1 MAFLTVERIAKG
13 ESESTSFAL
22 EAKPMKKTRILIV
35 DDELSILKYLRANLE
50 AEGYEV
56 LAAMDGVQALQT
68 LEAELPDLI
77 VLDIMMPEMDGLEV
91 CRRLREWSQLPI
103 IMLSARDDESDKVQ
117 CLNLGA
123 DDYITKPFSKD
134 EFIAR
139 VRAVMRRAEAAS
151 VARTVPSIKSGDLEI
166 NFGKRKVTVK
176 DAEVALTSTE
186 YALLQELTL
195 NEGKVLTYTHLL
207 QKVWG
212 NDYADEREYLHVFV
226 SRLRAKLESDPK
238 KPRYIITVS
247 GVGYRFAE
255 VA

>member
-1 MAFLTVERIAKG
+1 
-13 ESESTSFAL
+13 
-22 EAKPMKKTRILIV
+22 MKKQRILIV

-56 LAAMDGVQALQT
+56 LMAMDGIQALQT
-68 LEAELPDLI
+68 LEAELPDLV

-91 CRRLREWSQLPI
+91 CRRLREWSQLPV
-103 IMLSARDDESDKVQ
+103 IMLSALDDESDKVQ
-117 CLNLGA
+117 CLDLGA
-123 DDYITKPFSKD
+123 DDYITKPFGKE

-151 VARTVPSIKSGDLEI
+151 PAPNIPSVKSGDLEI
-166 NFGKRKVTVK
+166 NFSKRKVTVK
-176 DAEVALTSTE
+176 GKEVALTSTE

-195 NEGKVLTYTHLL
+195 NAGKVLTYTHLL

-226 SRLRAKLESDPK
+226 SRLRAKLEADPK
-238 KPRYIITVS
+238 NPRYTTTVS
-247 GVGYRFAE
+247 GVGYRFEE
-255 VA
+255 VT

>member
-1 MAFLTVERIAKG
+1 
-13 ESESTSFAL
+13 
-22 EAKPMKKTRILIV
+22 MKKTRILIV

-56 LAAMDGVQALQT
+56 LTAMNGVQALQT
-68 LEAELPDLI
+68 LEAELPDLA

-103 IMLSARDDESDKVQ
+103 IMLSARGDESNKVE
-117 CLNLGA
+117 CLDLGA
-123 DDYITKPFSKD
+123 DDYITKPFGKD

-151 VARTVPSIKSGDLEI
+151 ITPALPSVKSGELEI
-166 NFGKRKVTVK
+166 DFSRRKVTVK
-176 DAEVALTSTE
+176 SQEIELTSTE
-186 YALLQELTL
+186 YALLKELAL
-195 NEGKVLTYTHLL
+195 NAGKVLTYTQLL

-212 NDYADEREYLHVFV
+212 ADYADEREYLHVFV
-226 SRLRAKLESDPK
+226 SRLRAKLETDPK
-238 KPRYIITVS
+238 NPRYFTTVS
-247 GVGYRFAE
+247 GVGYRFEE

>member
-1 MAFLTVERIAKG
+1 
-13 ESESTSFAL
+13 
-22 EAKPMKKTRILIV
+22 MKKTRILIV

-56 LAAMDGVQALQT
+56 LMAMDGVQALQT
-68 LEAELPDLI
+68 LEAELPDLV
-77 VLDIMMPEMDGLEV
+77 VLDIMMPEMDGFEV

-117 CLNLGA
+117 CLDLGA
-123 DDYITKPFSKD
+123 DDYITKPFGKD

-151 VARTVPSIKSGDLEI
+151 PTPTIPSLKSGDLEI
-166 NFGKRKVTVK
+166 NFSKRKVTVNGK
-176 DAEVALTSTE
+176 EVALTLTE
-186 YALLQELTL
+186 YALLQELAL
-195 NEGKVLTYTHLL
+195 NAGKVLTYTHLL

-212 NDYADEREYLHVFV
+212 HDYADEREYLHVFV

-238 KPRYIITVS
+238 NPRYITTVS
-247 GVGYRFAE
+247 GVGYRFEE